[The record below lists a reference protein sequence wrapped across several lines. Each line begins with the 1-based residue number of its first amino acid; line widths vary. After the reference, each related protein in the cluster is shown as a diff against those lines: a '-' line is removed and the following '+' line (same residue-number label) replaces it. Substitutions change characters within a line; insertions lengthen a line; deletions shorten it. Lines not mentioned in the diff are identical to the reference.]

1 MRATEKLIKLY
12 ENEPLLKEFK
22 LTTKNV
28 KEAVFYVDELSN
40 CKKCKGLEHC
50 KNKIQ
55 GIKPSFDGE
64 TLSYVPCDYKLT
76 EERKFNVD
84 TTFASNYIKEATLA
98 NFDISTPNRAKV
110 LSYAQK
116 VINSGKKMPS
126 GLYIYGQYGTGKTYF
141 LSALAN
147 DLAQINI
154 KSILVFMPDLSRN
167 LKNAMAENLL
177 ESRVNLLK
185 NVDVLMLDDLGG
197 EMVSSWLRD
206 EIIAPIIQY
215 RMINNKP
222 IYVSSNLDYN
232 LLREHFSST
241 KDDINNIK
249 SNRILERIKQMT
261 KRVCFDE
268 QFKK

>member
-1 MRATEKLIKLY
+1 MSATEKLIELY
-12 ENEPLLKEFK
+12 QSNPLLKNIK
-22 LTTKNV
+22 LSSKNI
-28 KEAVFYVDELSN
+28 KEAVFYVDVVTN

-50 KNKIQ
+50 KNNIQ

-64 TLSYVPCDYKLT
+64 NLSYTPCEYKLI
-76 EERKFNVD
+76 EEKKHNVD
-84 TTFASNYIKEATLA
+84 TTFASNYIKDA
-98 NFDISTPNRAKV
+98 NLNDFDISTSSRTKV

-116 VINSGKKMPS
+116 VLSSGKKMPS
-126 GLYIYGQYGTGKTYF
+126 GLYIYGQYGSGKTYF

-147 DLAQINI
+147 ELAQNNV
-154 KSILVFMPDLSRN
+154 KSIIVFMPDLSRN

-222 IYVSSNLDYN
+222 IYISSNLDYN
-232 LLREHFSST
+232 LLREHFAST
-241 KDDINNIK
+241 KDDIDSIK

>member
-1 MRATEKLIKLY
+1 MNATEKLIKLY
-12 ENEPLLKEFK
+12 QNEPLLKEYT
-22 LTTKNV
+22 LTSKNI
-28 KEAVFYVDELSN
+28 KEAIFYVDELAN
-40 CKKCKGLEHC
+40 CAKCKGIAFC
-50 KNKIQ
+50 KNKIT
-55 GIKPSFDGE
+55 GIRPTFDGE
-64 TLSYVPCDYKLT
+64 NIAYESCQYQLV
-76 EERKFNVD
+76 EERKMNVD
-84 TTFASNYIKEATLA
+84 VTFASNYIKDASLSSFEPSNEIRTKALA
-98 NFDISTPNRAKV
+98 YAK
-110 LSYAQK
+110 K
-116 VINSGKKMPS
+116 VVDAPKKLTS

-147 DLAQINI
+147 ELAQKDV
-154 KSILVFMPDLSRN
+154 KSIIVFMPDLSRN

-197 EMVSSWLRD
+197 EMISSWLRD
-206 EIIAPIIQY
+206 EIIAPVIQY
-215 RMINNKP
+215 RMLNNKP
-222 IYVSSNLDYN
+222 IFITSNLDYN

>member
-1 MRATEKLIKLY
+1 MNATEKLIKLY
-12 ENEPLLKEFK
+12 QNEPLLKEYT
-22 LTTKNV
+22 LTSKNI
-28 KEAVFYVDELSN
+28 KEAIFYVDELSN
-40 CKKCKGLEHC
+40 CAKCKGIAFC
-50 KNKIQ
+50 KNKII
-55 GIKPSFDGE
+55 GIRPTFDGE
-64 TLSYVPCDYKLT
+64 NIQYEACEYQLI
-76 EERKFNVD
+76 EERKNNVD
-84 TTFASNYIKEATLA
+84 VTFASNYIKDASLA
-98 NFDISTPNRAKV
+98 SFDPSNEIRAKA
-110 LSYAQK
+110 LAYAEK
-116 VINSGKKMPS
+116 VVASPKKLVS

-147 DLAQINI
+147 ELAQKNV
-154 KSILVFMPDLSRN
+154 KSIIVFMPDLSRN

-197 EMVSSWLRD
+197 EMISSWLRD
-206 EIIAPIIQY
+206 EIIAPVIQY
-215 RMINNKP
+215 RMLNNKP
-222 IYVSSNLDYN
+222 IFITSNLDYN

>member
-1 MRATEKLIKLY
+1 MSAAEKLIKLY
-12 ENEPLLKEFK
+12 QDEPLLKGYT
-22 LTTKNV
+22 LTSKNI
-28 KEAVFYVDELSN
+28 KDAIFYVDELSN
-40 CKKCKGLEHC
+40 CKKCKGILHC
-50 KNKIQ
+50 KNKIA
-55 GIKPSFDGE
+55 GIRPVFDGE
-64 TLSYVPCDYKLT
+64 NISYETCEYKLI
-76 EERKFNVD
+76 EERKNNVN
-84 TTFASNYIKEATLA
+84 TTFASNYIKDATLA
-98 NFDISTPNRAKV
+98 SFEPSNEIRAKA
-110 LSYAQK
+110 LAYAEK
-116 VINSGKKMPS
+116 VVANPKKLAS

-147 DLAQINI
+147 ELAQKDV
-154 KSILVFMPDLSRN
+154 KSIIVFMPDLSRN

-215 RMINNKP
+215 RMLNNKP
-222 IYVSSNLDYN
+222 IFITSNLDYN

-261 KRVCFDE
+261 KRVSFDE

>member
-1 MRATEKLIKLY
+1 MSATEKLIKLY
-12 ENEPLLKEFK
+12 QEEPLLKGFK
-22 LTTKNV
+22 LTSKNI
-28 KEAVFYVDELSN
+28 KDAVFYVDELSN
-40 CKKCKGLEHC
+40 CKKCKGLEFC
-50 KNKIQ
+50 KNKIR
-55 GIKPSFDGE
+55 GIKPLFDGE
-64 TLSYVPCDYKLT
+64 NISYEACSYKIL
-76 EERKFNVD
+76 EEKKNNVD
-84 TTFASNYIKEATLA
+84 TTFASNYIKDATLQS
-98 NFDISTPNRAKV
+98 FDTTTDIRAKAYQ
-110 LSYAQK
+110 YAQK
-116 VINSGKKMPS
+116 VLSSGKKLPE
-126 GLYIYGQYGTGKTYF
+126 GLYIYGNFGTGKTYF

-147 DLAQINI
+147 ELAQKDI

-167 LKNAMAENLL
+167 LKNAMSENLL

-222 IYVSSNLDYN
+222 IYITSNLDYN
-232 LLREHFSST
+232 LLREHFAST
-241 KDDINNIK
+241 KDDVDNIK

-261 KRVCFDE
+261 KRVCFDT